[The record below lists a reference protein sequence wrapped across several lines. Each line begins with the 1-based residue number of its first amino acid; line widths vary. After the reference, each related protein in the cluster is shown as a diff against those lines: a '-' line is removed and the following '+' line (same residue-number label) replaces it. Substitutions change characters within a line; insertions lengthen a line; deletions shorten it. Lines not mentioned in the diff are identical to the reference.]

1 MSPSLSLSPVH
12 LWFPYSLTLCS
23 SFLLRHPTYSLSIS
37 PKWNTYG
44 QPAQLIHP
52 PSISRFLPPKN
63 EKNPSLTASSLSLS
77 LSLKLFSQMACRSLF
92 HVSPTS
98 CFFKKPPLP
107 LTDKLLH
114 FLTTS
119 PKRACTLQKL
129 LHLAKKKEMI
139 TVPKNIG
146 VYTSLSRL
154 FHDTF
159 W

>member
-1 MSPSLSLSPVH
+1 MVSIFSHSMLQFSSKTSNLLSLNLSKMKH
-12 LWFPYSLTLCS
+12 LWTACSAYPS
-23 SFLLRHPTYSLSIS
+23 SFNLQVPSSKKWEESLF
-37 PKWNTYG
+37 NR
-44 QPAQLIHP
+44 L
-52 PSISRFLPPKN
+52 F
-63 EKNPSLTASSLSLS
+63 SLS

-114 FLTTS
+114 FLTAS
-119 PKRACTLQKL
+119 PKRACALKKL